1 MRNSSQ
7 VQRILTGSLK
17 AGLMLIAASALS
29 QEEPGAAEDAAALVV
44 EYELIFPD
52 EKAPETVKPEE
63 VNPFVAVT
71 DPEKKTDEANSEENL
86 VKDRLLSL
94 KVVGASPRPNGYRVQ
109 LGDMMLEPGVLV
121 PYFFPDQTVQL
132 RVNAITESDI
142 EFVWLE
148 KTRTGLPPRTLLV
161 PIKIKPV
168 VRYALPGGGGG
179 TEAAMG
185 TRDVANLRA
194 AQQPLETPA
203 PKRAIELD
211 SEDTAKSAAEVKPKS
226 PARPKSAADAV
237 LDMFFNQGPTTSS
250 R

>member
-1 MRNSSQ
+1 MLKSNQ
-7 VQRILTGSLK
+7 VQQIRARALQAALLLLTAS
-17 AGLMLIAASALS
+17 GLAQEAAPS
-29 QEEPGAAEDAAALVV
+29 AEDAAALTV

-71 DPEKKTDEANSEENL
+71 DPDKKTDEANSEENL
-86 VKDRLLSL
+86 VKDRLLTL

-109 LGDMMLEPGVLV
+109 LGDMMLEPGMLV
-121 PYFFPDQTVQL
+121 PQFFPDQSVQL
-132 RVNAITESDI
+132 RVNAITESEI
-142 EFVWLE
+142 ELVWME

-168 VRYALPGGGGG
+168 VRYALPGGGGSG
-179 TEAAMG
+179 GMAMG
-185 TRDVANLRA
+185 TRDAGNLRTA
-194 AQQPLETPA
+194 TQPLEASA

-211 SEDTAKSAAEVKPKS
+211 AEDAAKSATEVKPKS

-237 LDMFFNQGPTTSS
+237 LDMFFNQGVSTSK

>member
-1 MRNSSQ
+1 MLKSNQ
-7 VQRILTGSLK
+7 VQQILARALGG
-17 AGLMLIAASALS
+17 ALMLMAASGLA
-29 QEEPGAAEDAAALVV
+29 QEAAPATEEVAALTV

-71 DPEKKTDEANSEENL
+71 DPDKKTDEANSEENL

-109 LGDMMLEPGVLV
+109 LGDMMLEPGMLV
-121 PYFFPDQTVQL
+121 PQFFPDQTVQL
-132 RVNAITESDI
+132 RVNAITESEI
-142 EFVWLE
+142 ELVWME

-168 VRYALPGGGGG
+168 VRYALPGGGAGA
-179 TEAAMG
+179 EMAMG
-185 TRDVANLRA
+185 TRDAANLRIA
-194 AQQPLETPA
+194 NQPLETSA
-203 PKRAIELD
+203 PKRAIEID
-211 SEDTAKSAAEVKPKS
+211 SEEAAKSAAEVKPKS

-237 LDMFFNQGPTTSS
+237 LDMFFNQGVTTSS